1 MRQEARDPDRRFE
14 ASILTRL
21 LRSALNGDSA
31 VCIFLCIDPSES
43 RQQTAIETLDFGSM
57 IKHVRTQAKRR
68 SQKLTRTASE
78 ARDLQFELLQS
89 IQSRRGKSGDAL
101 HHHSLEKLGS
111 LQEAGDQESDAE
123 SEDDAGA

>member
-1 MRQEARDPDRRFE
+1 MNLPQEARDPDRRFE
-14 ASILTRL
+14 SSILTRL
-21 LRSALNGDSA
+21 LRSALSGDSA

-43 RQQTAIETLDFGSM
+43 RQHTAIKTLDFGSM

-89 IQSRRGKSGDAL
+89 IQSRRKSGDAL
-101 HHHSLEKLGS
+101 QKLGS
-111 LQEAGDQESDAE
+111 LQEVGDRESDE
-123 SEDDAGA
+123 EGD